1 MNIYIYTCQLSSKFN
16 KVKQTQVDPK
26 VMAN

>member
-1 MNIYIYTCQLSSKFN
+1 LSSKFN